1 MANEFLEDEEEDIDE
16 EAAVAK
22 LLASEAPA
30 AAAVPEAEVEAE
42 GDPDVLREYFSR
54 RNKEDMDQM
63 SRAEETSSQNRFI
76 ANMGGAAS
84 TLANALT
91 GRQNDLSA
99 FEKMAA
105 DAKSPVDRVERQ
117 QKSKKESDKL
127 VSNYIAQKYKLA
139 SAAKTKAEDRAHQT
153 SRDQANRDF
162 LLKRDAAKRAG
173 MPQKLAP
180 EDQAMVSTLSQKTAN
195 KISVANQIEAAF
207 KDWERL
213 NDSEKL
219 SRGRSMLKV
228 INSSEGADAIGAEEA
243 KRLGGKLEFALG
255 NLFNS
260 NPVQFG
266 RDLEGFKKDSL
277 GYGEAIRASIDE
289 NNKIVQKLTGRAPK
303 MGKFAKGSTGHGG
316 KYTPGQVVFV
326 KSLGKKMRVGEDG
339 DSLEEIQHAAK

>member
-228 INSSEGADAIGAEEA
+228 INSSEGADAIWNSLSGTCSIATQCSSAETSRDS
-243 KRLGGKLEFALG
+243 KRTLSA
-255 NLFNS
+255 
-260 NPVQFG
+260 
-266 RDLEGFKKDSL
+266 
-277 GYGEAIRASIDE
+277 
-289 NNKIVQKLTGRAPK
+289 TGRQSEPQ
-303 MGKFAKGSTGHGG
+303 STRTTKSFKNSLVGHRRWENLPRAQLV
-316 KYTPGQVVFV
+316 TVA
-326 KSLGKKMRVGEDG
+326 STLLDR
-339 DSLEEIQHAAK
+339 SSS